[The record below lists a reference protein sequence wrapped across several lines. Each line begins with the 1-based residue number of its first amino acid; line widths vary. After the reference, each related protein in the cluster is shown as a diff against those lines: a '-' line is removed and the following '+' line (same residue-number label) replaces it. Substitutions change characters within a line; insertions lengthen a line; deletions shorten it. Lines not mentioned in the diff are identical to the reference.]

1 VSYDELFSR
10 ITEFADRFQRSAPQ
24 LGVAFARV
32 AAFGDDGYTLEYRSG
47 SHTSTVHS
55 GPAHVASFAGGSGRG
70 AYFMPEVDD
79 EVVVGF
85 EMGDI
90 NRPVILGSVWGNLN
104 AAPSGVDT
112 SSSNNIRTI
121 RSRSGHEITFD
132 DSSAPK
138 ILIKT
143 QGGLEISLEDG
154 PPSKISIK
162 SIATGTVQVAA
173 SHLMLDGVNWYHIH
187 PTGSGPTEGP
197 QSHPAA
203 QVK

>member
-1 VSYDELFSR
+1 MSYDEIFSR
-10 ITEFADRFQRSAPQ
+10 LTEFAERFQRSAPQ

-32 AAFGDDGYTLEYRSG
+32 AAHGDDGYVLEYRSG

-55 GPAHVASFAGGSGRG
+55 GPAHVATFAGGGGRG

-90 NRPVILGSVWGNLN
+90 NRPVILGAVWGNLN
-104 AAPSGVDT
+104 EAPPGVDA
-112 SSSNNIRTI
+112 SSSNNIRKI
-121 RSRSGHEITFD
+121 RSRSGHEIVFD
-132 DSSAPK
+132 DSASPK

-154 PPSKISIK
+154 PPTKINIK
-162 SIATGTVQVAA
+162 SISTGPVQVQA
-173 SHLMLDGVNWYHIH
+173 SQLLIDGVNWYHIH
-187 PTGSGPTEGP
+187 PTGAGPTEGP
-197 QSHPAA
+197 LSHPAA
-203 QVK
+203 VVK